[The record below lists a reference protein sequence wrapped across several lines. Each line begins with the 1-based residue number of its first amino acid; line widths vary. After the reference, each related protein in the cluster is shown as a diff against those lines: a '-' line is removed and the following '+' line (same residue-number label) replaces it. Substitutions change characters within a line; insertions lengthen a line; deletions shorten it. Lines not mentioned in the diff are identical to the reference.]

1 MIVLDALVPIT
12 QWVDAPWTYVGV
24 LPLVLGLVLNIR
36 SALLFRRRGTPLKPG
51 LDATRLVD
59 SEAFRY
65 SRNPMY
71 LGFILILGG
80 VALLMGSMAS
90 LLVPPL
96 FAWIIQW
103 QFIVREEEWMEKQF
117 GDVYRAYKNRTRRW
131 L

>member
-1 MIVLDALVPIT
+1 
-12 QWVDAPWTYVGV
+12 
-24 LPLVLGLVLNIR
+24 
-36 SALLFRRRGTPLKPG
+36 
-51 LDATRLVD
+51 
-59 SEAFRY
+59 
-65 SRNPMY
+65 MY